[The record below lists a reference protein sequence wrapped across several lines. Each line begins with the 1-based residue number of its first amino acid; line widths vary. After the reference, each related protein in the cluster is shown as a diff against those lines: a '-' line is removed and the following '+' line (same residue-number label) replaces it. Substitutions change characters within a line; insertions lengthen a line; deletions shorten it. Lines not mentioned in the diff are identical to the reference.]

1 MIDYDKPILDENGK
15 PLKVLECA
23 AHHCVRCIKKMRA
36 LKKIGYEMHGMG
48 NRVSYGTDEYETYQV
63 WQSEQQLANEIKT
76 YIDLGVRIISYDN
89 EPDAP
94 VQTIRKVI
102 NEMGKQNEVKLVV
115 DLHDLDSIRKGFI
128 PKEERE
134 MFNASDAVIYV
145 SQSIQGITN
154 ELHSYDKPNIV
165 LYSYCND
172 DVINY
177 DPTAISQRKALVY
190 EGGANPPQDEMQ
202 NQMYAYRNIFWII
215 KRLVELGNETHCF
228 LGNLSAY
235 DTFQQSGAV
244 LYPPTQYDEMMHGL
258 TKFKYG
264 LCIFN
269 NEDGKKDQVN
279 YTLTNKAQEYLQA
292 GLPTLTCWC
301 PETEK
306 WIKKHNIGF
315 VFNHVN
321 EITPNAEFHNH
332 YLEIMDN
339 IQTVRKQLVM
349 ENLIWKL
356 ENLYATL
363 LGIEK
368 KGIPEDILRL
378 SEFEYDK
385 EDFKW
390 LLN

>member
-1 MIDYDKPILDENGK
+1 MCIRV
-15 PLKVLECA
+15 LKRL
-23 AHHCVRCIKKMRA
+23 RA
-36 LKKIGYEMHGMG
+36 LKKQGYPYIIGLA
-48 NRVSYGTDEYETYQV
+48 NRVSYGTEDFDHYSVFQNT
-63 WQSEQQLANEIKT
+63 QQLEESVKLA
-76 YIDLGVRIISYDN
+76 IDSGVSIIDYSN
-89 EPDAP
+89 EPDWP
-94 VQTIRKVI
+94 VAVIRKVI

-115 DLHDLDSIRKGFI
+115 DLHDLDSVRKNYL

-145 SQSIQGITN
+145 SQPIQEITN
-154 ELHSYDKPNIV
+154 ELHSYDRPNIV

-172 DVINY
+172 DVVNY
-177 DPTAISQRKALVY
+177 DPALILQRHGLVY
-190 EGGANPPQDEMQ
+190 EGGSNPPQDEMQ
-202 NQMYAYRNIFWII
+202 NQMYAYRNLYWIM

-264 LCIFN
+264 IVIFN

-292 GLPTLTCWC
+292 GLPSLACWC
-301 PETEK
+301 KETEK
-306 WIKKHNIGF
+306 WVAKHKIGF
-315 VFNHVN
+315 TFNHVN

-332 YLEIMDN
+332 YLEVMDN
-339 IQTVRKQLVM
+339 IHEKRKELVM
-349 ENLIWKL
+349 ERFIWKL

-363 LGIEK
+363 LDVEK
-368 KGIPEDILRL
+368 KGIPENILKL
-378 SEFEYDK
+378 SEFEYDQ

-390 LLN
+390 LLQ